1 MSKPL
6 GYYTNYTPGED
17 TLLASLQ
24 EEYGATFEKITVRE
38 KLVILTALASHMG
51 CQLEGDCRAEIF
63 ALAKQITDAGQSHT
77 RRTGNS
83 HTLGSRC
90 NQRWNRASTLTHLS
104 ADVARRRR

>member
-6 GYYTNYTPGED
+6 GYYTSYTPGED

-24 EEYGATFEKITVRE
+24 EEYGATFEKMTLRE

-63 ALAKQITDAGQSHT
+63 AIAKQITEHLTISDQAGIMEAIISQI
-77 RRTGNS
+77 
-83 HTLGSRC
+83 
-90 NQRWNRASTLTHLS
+90 RWGQNAEPVHHS
-104 ADVARRRR
+104 